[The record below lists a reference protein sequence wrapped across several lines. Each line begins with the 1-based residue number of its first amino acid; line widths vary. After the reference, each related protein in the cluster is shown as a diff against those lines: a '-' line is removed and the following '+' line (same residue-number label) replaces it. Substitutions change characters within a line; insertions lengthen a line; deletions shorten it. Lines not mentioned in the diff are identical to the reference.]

1 MRSCVL
7 RRWARRAVRRWK
19 VYWNKHDYMTRSF
32 QKSASKAIAETLV
45 AGVPVARWDNTC
57 KRAYMEYPDGIG
69 DYGET
74 DRGQASGLDSEDWQ
88 CPHLIVFY
96 GGFW

>member
-32 QKSASKAIAETLV
+32 QKSVSKAIAETLA

-57 KRAYMEYPDGIG
+57 KRAYMEYPDGTR
-69 DYGET
+69 DYGE
-74 DRGQASGLDSEDWQ
+74 DKRGQASGLDSED
-88 CPHLIVFY
+88 
-96 GGFW
+96 

>member
-32 QKSASKAIAETLV
+32 QKSVSKAIAE
-45 AGVPVARWDNTC
+45 AKAASAPIARWDNVR
-57 KRAYMEYPDGIG
+57 KQAYMEYPDGTRNDMGMTSRDEQVKWIRKTDNARIG
-69 DYGET
+69 
-74 DRGQASGLDSEDWQ
+74 
-88 CPHLIVFY
+88 
-96 GGFW
+96 